1 MGRTLAMILVG
12 IAIAVGGVAAS
23 RTPDPPKPDERLKGE
38 FKRPPADGWTYVH
51 LEGTPK
57 EIGFQ
62 HGYLL
67 SGEIQ
72 DMQKV
77 FALEFRH
84 DDGKDW
90 NFFREAASVLA
101 AVRQRGRSG
110 AAPPTYAIL

>member
-1 MGRTLAMILVG
+1 MQRAVAIGLVCVG
-12 IAIAVGGVAAS
+12 ILAGAVAAS
-23 RTPDPPKPDERLKGE
+23 RTPEPPKPDERLKGA

-62 HGYLL
+62 HRYLL
-67 SGEIQ
+67 SDEIQ
-72 DMQKV
+72 NMRKV

-90 NFFREAASVLA
+90 KFFRQAAKEVLWPHIE
-101 AVRQRGRSG
+101 QE
-110 AAPPTYAIL
+110 Y